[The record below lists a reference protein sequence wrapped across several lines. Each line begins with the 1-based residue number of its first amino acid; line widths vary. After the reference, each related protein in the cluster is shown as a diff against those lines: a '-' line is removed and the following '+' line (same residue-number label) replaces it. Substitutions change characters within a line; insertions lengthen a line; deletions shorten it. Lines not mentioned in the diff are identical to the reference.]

1 MATQPMNPAQ
11 VTKAHL
17 AKQQA
22 NSTTSRHFTGDANRV
37 FPQGMDANT
46 SSSIDPDG
54 AAGIAYSK
62 PTLPSSQFTAGTAS
76 MPVSPSKKRLHKHI
90 KLPSAAAPTGS
101 AASQKVNP
109 FAQHG
114 LTDAATKPTAS
125 SRVSPGKSQQTSPA
139 QGHRRAVRQS
149 STVQG
154 MNIDTPVQAANPDLL
169 ANGLNPAQPNPTFTQ
184 AFAGFSALAAV
195 PVSQQ
200 PGNQSSDTS
209 SFSFKL
215 GQSAAADDKHAGEG
229 VPQSSPVIQLS
240 SRLSYAV

>member
-1 MATQPMNPAQ
+1 MATQPMNPTQ
-11 VTKAHL
+11 VTKADL

-22 NSTTSRHFTGDANRV
+22 KSTASRRFTGDANRT
-37 FPQGMDANT
+37 FPQGMEV
-46 SSSIDPDG
+46 SISGSIESNG

-62 PTLPSSQFTAGTAS
+62 PTLQPSQFTAGTAS
-76 MPVSPSKKRLHKHI
+76 VPVSPSKKRLHKHI
-90 KLPSAAAPTGS
+90 KLPSAAAPAGS
-101 AASQKVNP
+101 AATQKVNP

-114 LTDAATKPTAS
+114 LADAPTKPTAP

-139 QGHRRAVRQS
+139 PGHRRAVRQS

-169 ANGLNPAQPNPTFTQ
+169 ANGLNPAQPNLNFTQ
-184 AFAGFSALAAV
+184 AFGGFAASAAA

-200 PGNQSSDTS
+200 PGNQSSDNS

-215 GQSAAADDKHAGEG
+215 GQSAAADDKHAGG
-229 VPQSSPVIQLS
+229 GMPQSSPMIQLS